1 MKPQTTE
8 EKPQTPLPDTLET
21 KGKGMKHFT
30 LIILGVGTVM
40 TGLLVMGILPRLH
53 RQGELNAAT
62 ESIKNDPLVVNTV
75 TPHHA
80 PAQVQLEIPG
90 SIQAIKDTTIYA
102 RDNGYLSKMYVDIG
116 DRVHQNQ
123 LLAEID
129 SPETDQQLAQARA
142 HLAQSRSDYLQAVAN
157 LTKSR
162 FNLRQVIANANFAQV
177 SAKRWKLLQQDGAV
191 ARQDYDEKEASFL
204 SYQANIET
212 ARSDIRASQSSVES
226 AMANIS
232 ANAAQ
237 VRQMEAMESFKRI
250 TAPFSGVITARN
262 VDFGALITAGSSGSN
277 TVWLYKI
284 AHAQRLRIYV
294 YVPQAYVSSIH
305 TGQSAKILVKE
316 FPNREFIGTVTRTSN
331 SLDSASHT
339 LLTEV
344 QVPNEDLRL
353 MPGMYAQV
361 KFILNRSNTPL
372 IIPANTLV
380 TNSHGAQVAMV
391 DQDGRVSYRTVA
403 VGRDYGT
410 EVEVASGLH
419 GDEQLIVNPTDD
431 VVDGLKVKVQNS
443 K

>member
-1 MKPQTTE
+1 
-8 EKPQTPLPDTLET
+8 
-21 KGKGMKHFT
+21 
-30 LIILGVGTVM
+30 
-40 TGLLVMGILPRLH
+40 
-53 RQGELNAAT
+53 
-62 ESIKNDPLVVNTV
+62 
-75 TPHHA
+75 
-80 PAQVQLEIPG
+80 
-90 SIQAIKDTTIYA
+90 
-102 RDNGYLSKMYVDIG
+102 
-116 DRVHQNQ
+116 
-123 LLAEID
+123 
-129 SPETDQQLAQARA
+129 
-142 HLAQSRSDYLQAVAN
+142 
-157 LTKSR
+157 
-162 FNLRQVIANANFAQV
+162 
-177 SAKRWKLLQQDGAV
+177 
-191 ARQDYDEKEASFL
+191 
-204 SYQANIET
+204 
-212 ARSDIRASQSSVES
+212 
-226 AMANIS
+226 
-232 ANAAQ
+232 
-237 VRQMEAMESFKRI
+237 MEAMESFKRI